1 MERPA
6 LPTLRQLAYLVELS
20 ARLNFRVAAE
30 AQFVTQ
36 STLSAGIK
44 ELETLLGVQLVE
56 RDNRNVRLTAIGENV
71 VARAKEL
78 LAAATDLAE
87 AARAAAR
94 PLSGP
99 LRLGAIPTI
108 APYLLPRVLPALR
121 RAYGDLKL
129 YLREDVT
136 KVLLERLR
144 AGGLDV
150 ALIALPFDTGDL
162 YLRELFRD
170 EFSLVTREADRAVG
184 NKGIALRKIDTG
196 DMLLLEEGHCL
207 RDHVI
212 AACGPRRG
220 TWETRVEATSLTT
233 LIQMVE
239 GGLGMTLLPG
249 ITLEAGILKGTRLV
263 ARRFSPP
270 VPSRTLALVA
280 RRTSP
285 RRRDADLLADFLID
299 QRRGWRIGAAATLL
313 LADDDIG
320 RLDDGAGFVSDLEA
334 ELLGGLD
341 RDRGGDRGAAFDGD
355 RDARRRRSQ
364 HHVYDAPLQRHCAR
378 SAS

>member
-20 ARLNFRVAAE
+20 ERLNFRVAAE
-30 AQFVTQ
+30 RQFVTQ

-56 RDNRNVRLTAIGENV
+56 RDNRNVRLTAIGEDV
-71 VARAKEL
+71 VARAKGL

-87 AARAAAR
+87 AARSATR

-121 RAYGDLKL
+121 RAHGDLKL
-129 YLREDVT
+129 YLREDLT
-136 KVLLERLR
+136 KVLVERLR

-162 YLRELFRD
+162 YVRELFRD
-170 EFSLVTREADRAVG
+170 EFSLVTREADRPVG
-184 NKGIALRKIDTG
+184 NKEVALRKLDTG

-207 RDHVI
+207 RDHAI

-220 TWETRVEATSLTT
+220 AWESRVEATSLTT

-239 GGLGMTLLPG
+239 GGLGVTLLPA

-263 ARRFSPP
+263 ARRLSPP

-299 QRRGWRIGAAATLL
+299 QRRSSRRGLTGMGGADGGRTRAAN
-313 LADDDIG
+313 
-320 RLDDGAGFVSDLEA
+320 RS
-334 ELLGGLD
+334 
-341 RDRGGDRGAAFDGD
+341 
-355 RDARRRRSQ
+355 RRF
-364 HHVYDAPLQRHCAR
+364 
-378 SAS
+378 

>member
-20 ARLNFRVAAE
+20 KRLNFRVAAE

-56 RDNRNVRLTAIGENV
+56 RDNRNVRLTAIGEDA
-71 VARAKEL
+71 VARAKEM

-87 AARAAAR
+87 AARSATR

-121 RAYGDLKL
+121 RAHGDLKL

-150 ALIALPFDTGDL
+150 SLIALPFDTGDL
-162 YLRELFRD
+162 YVRELFRD
-170 EFSLVTREADRAVG
+170 DFSLVTREADRAVG
-184 NKGIALRKIDTG
+184 DKAVALRKIDTG

-207 RDHVI
+207 RDHAI

-220 TWETRVEATSLTT
+220 TWESRVEATSLTT
-233 LIQMVE
+233 LSQMIE
-239 GGLGMTLLPG
+239 GGLGVTLLPG

-263 ARRFSPP
+263 ARRFAPP

-299 QRRGWRIGAAATLL
+299 QRRGSR
-313 LADDDIG
+313 
-320 RLDDGAGFVSDLEA
+320 
-334 ELLGGLD
+334 
-341 RDRGGDRGAAFDGD
+341 
-355 RDARRRRSQ
+355 
-364 HHVYDAPLQRHCAR
+364 
-378 SAS
+378 

>member
-44 ELETLLGVQLVE
+44 ELETVLGVQLVE
-56 RDNRNVRLTAIGENV
+56 RDNRNVRLTAIGEDV

-87 AARAAAR
+87 AARSATR

-121 RAYGDLKL
+121 RAHGDLKL

-136 KVLLERLR
+136 KLLLERLR

-162 YLRELFRD
+162 YVRELFRD

-184 NKGIALRKIDTG
+184 NKEVALRKLDTG

-207 RDHVI
+207 RDHAI

-220 TWETRVEATSLTT
+220 AWESRVEATSLTT

-239 GGLGMTLLPG
+239 GGLGVTLLPG

-263 ARRFSPP
+263 ARRLSPP

-299 QRRGWRIGAAATLL
+299 QRRGSR
-313 LADDDIG
+313 
-320 RLDDGAGFVSDLEA
+320 
-334 ELLGGLD
+334 
-341 RDRGGDRGAAFDGD
+341 
-355 RDARRRRSQ
+355 
-364 HHVYDAPLQRHCAR
+364 
-378 SAS
+378 